1 MTRSIAAVAVLLLL
15 AGAGCGVRGPES
27 PVADMQII
35 THGEKVELAD
45 HLARGKYTVFD
56 FYAPWCP
63 PCRALSPVLERLA
76 AHETSRLAL
85 RKVDIVD
92 WTMPV
97 AEQYRIEALPHLM
110 LFDPDGKRIA
120 DGDAVFQELSKLFG
134 DAAREVRDVAGTI
147 GADQPPEGTPAAGA
161 ADGSKVL

>member
-1 MTRSIAAVAVLLLL
+1 MTRSVATAVAFLVL
-15 AGAGCGVRGPES
+15 ACAGCGGREAGAPA
-27 PVADMQII
+27 ADMQII

-45 HLARGKYTVFD
+45 HLAKGKYTVVD

-97 AEQYRIEALPHLM
+97 AEQYGIEALPHLM
-110 LFDPDGKRIA
+110 LFDPEGKRIA
-120 DGDAVFQELSKLFG
+120 EGDAVFAELSKLFG
-134 DAAREVRDVAGTI
+134 DAAREVLDIAGTI
-147 GADQPPEGTPAAGA
+147 GSDQPDGEPSEPA
-161 ADGSKVL
+161 ADGAKVL